1 MAAPPRPVSELASL
15 VEKHTRALEDSLK
28 GTPGAAFS
36 LALGAPALVKV
47 PAEMEATRAE
57 LIETIDELRAR
68 ILGPMGYLTAVTL
81 PVSALIIVLHTLYSC
96 DVPARVPL
104 DGSSITYADL
114 ASSSGSGLGEDDARR
129 VLQTAISFR
138 IFEEAVPGVSVRHN
152 AVSAVF
158 AALPGMRDF
167 LGLVAEEQ
175 VPAAC
180 AFVASLRQFPGSGEP
195 GHSALMVALRAQ
207 QQQQRQ
213 EKEAGVDVQDPDPS
227 KGLFDF
233 IADDEA
239 RVARFRSAM
248 GMAAHTPAF
257 AHTHFVDNLP
267 WSSSSGGGGGAACCP
282 ETVVDIG
289 GAGGDLC
296 QLMLRTHAGVRR
308 AVSLDLPEVVAG
320 AQAPADLE
328 GRLEYGAYNFLTE
341 KMAREADAYVFRHI
355 FHDWSDQYAARI
367 LGNLVPALKPG
378 RSRVWLSEV
387 VLPDLGCHTRD
398 QLQRSADLHMKAGF
412 NGKERSK
419 RDWESLFA
427 QVDKRFRIVNIT
439 QPDGAHDAVIEVAFD
454 A

>member
-1 MAAPPRPVSELASL
+1 MAAFPRPVSELASL
-15 VEKHTRALEDSLK
+15 VEKHTRALEDSLQ
-28 GTPGAAFS
+28 GTPGAAAFS
-36 LALGAPALVKV
+36 LALGAPPLVKV

-57 LIETIDELRAR
+57 LVEAIDELRAR
-68 ILGPMGYLTAVTL
+68 ILGPMGYLTAVML
-81 PVSALIIVLHTLYSC
+81 PVSALITVLHTLYSF
-96 DVPARVPL
+96 DLPAHVPL
-104 DGSSITYADL
+104 GGSITYADL
-114 ASSSGSGLGEDDARR
+114 ASSCGGGLREDDARR

-138 IFEEAVPGVSVRHN
+138 IFEEDVPGASVRHN

-175 VPAAC
+175 VPAAG
-180 AFVASLRQFPGSGEP
+180 AFVESLRRFPGSGEP
-195 GHSALMVALRAQ
+195 GHSALMVALRE
-207 QQQQRQ
+207 QQQR
-213 EKEAGVDVQDPDPS
+213 KEDKTEVEVQDPS

-233 IADDEA
+233 IAGDAA
-239 RVARFRSAM
+239 RVARFRTAM
-248 GMAAHTPAF
+248 GMAAHSPAF

-267 WSSSSGGGGGAACCP
+267 WSSSSGAAAACCCP
-282 ETVVDIG
+282 ETVVDVG
-289 GAGGDLC
+289 GAGGDIC
-296 QLMLRTHAGVRR
+296 QLVLRTHAGVRK

-320 AQAPADLE
+320 ARAPADLE
-328 GRLEYGAYNFLTE
+328 GRLEFGAYNFLTE
-341 KMAREADAYVFRHI
+341 KMAREADAYIFRHI

-378 RSRVWLSEV
+378 TSRVWLGEV

-398 QLQRSADLHMKAGF
+398 QLQRSADLLMKAGF

-439 QPDGAHDAVIEVAFD
+439 QPDGAQDAVIEVAFD